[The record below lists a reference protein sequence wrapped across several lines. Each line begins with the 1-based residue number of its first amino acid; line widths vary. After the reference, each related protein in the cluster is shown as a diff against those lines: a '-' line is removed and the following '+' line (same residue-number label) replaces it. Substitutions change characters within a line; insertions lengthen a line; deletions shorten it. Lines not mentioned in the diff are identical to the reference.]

1 VLRRRLTRALGPTS
15 NQASVNV
22 NIAVYIDSC
31 AWNYLFDNSVDLE
44 VELPCDRFS
53 IYVTREVE
61 IELEAIP
68 DVGSDGTDKS
78 ALKRYINQNIG
89 QKPVTTIYVF
99 GFQTLEPDGTP
110 SPVQVYGGFDVGTWQ
125 SEQEQDFYS
134 KPKITQQL
142 QSTKRTK
149 SGLGK
154 NQADASLGA
163 KSLSSIVLTNERI
176 DKAGPLKVAADLG
189 GRVVY
194 LSAQVK
200 PSGLTIGDY
209 LLSLGATN
217 LPQPT
222 P

>member
-1 VLRRRLTRALGPTS
+1 M
-15 NQASVNV
+15 

-31 AWNYLFDNSVDLE
+31 AWNYLFDHSIDLE
-44 VELPCDRFS
+44 VELPRDLFS
-53 IYVTREVE
+53 VYVTREVE

-78 ALKRYINQNIG
+78 ALKRYINQNID
-89 QKPVTTIYVF
+89 QKPVTTSYVF

-125 SEQEQDFYS
+125 SEEEQDFYS
-134 KPKITQQL
+134 KPEISSQL
-142 QSTKRTK
+142 QGMKRTK

-163 KSLSSIVLTNERI
+163 KSLSSIVLTNERM
-176 DKAGPLKVAADLG
+176 DKVGPLKVAADLG
-189 GRVVY
+189 GKVVY

-200 PSGLTIGDY
+200 PSGLTIGNY
-209 LLSLGATN
+209 LLSLGAAN
-217 LPQPT
+217 LSPP
-222 P
+222 PP